1 MAAETQRGP
10 TTLSL
15 LDSWKSGSK
24 IATCPAPDDEPQP
37 RRPPKEKEGE
47 TGPGVFIRAKAIIKR
62 ASLAV
67 RTYGDAAIELI
78 ATVAREP
85 EHWLADFLIEPDALE
100 DGPETD
106 PRYRD
111 AETASIAD
119 DCLYEIDAPALDC
132 G

>member
-15 LDSWKSGSK
+15 LDSWKSGAK
-24 IATCPAPDDEPQP
+24 IATGPKPDEEPQP
-37 RRPPKEKEGE
+37 PRKVKEGE
-47 TGPGVFIRAKAIIKR
+47 TGRGVFIRAKAIIKR

-85 EHWLADFLIEPDALE
+85 EHWLDDFLIEPDALE

-111 AETASIAD
+111 AETVSVAD